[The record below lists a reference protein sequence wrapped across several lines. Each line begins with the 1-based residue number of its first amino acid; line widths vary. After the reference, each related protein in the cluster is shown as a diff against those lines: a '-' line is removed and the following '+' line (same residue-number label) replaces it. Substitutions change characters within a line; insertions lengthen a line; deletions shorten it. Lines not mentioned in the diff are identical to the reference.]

1 MVLCINAGAKVTLFI
16 GSTTLFP
23 NLLSCEV
30 MIFNKWGAV
39 FLGFTVRSFGL
50 RPSLLSFSFFV
61 FFPFFPYFLC
71 FALHASR
78 SALFVLA
85 SKKFFFLSPF
95 YYLCTVFIN
104 KIIYV

>member
-16 GSTTLFP
+16 GSTTLFS
-23 NLLSCEV
+23 NLLSCKV
-30 MIFNKWGAV
+30 VIFNKWGVAFLV
-39 FLGFTVRSFGL
+39 FTARSFGL
-50 RPSLLSFSFFV
+50 HASLPSFRFFV
-61 FFPFFPYFLC
+61 FFPFPPCLLC

-78 SALFVLA
+78 SVIFVLA

>member
-16 GSTTLFP
+16 GSTTLFS

-30 MIFNKWGAV
+30 MIFNKWGVAFLV
-39 FLGFTVRSFGL
+39 FAARSFGL
-50 RPSLLSFSFFV
+50 HASLPSFSFFV
-61 FFPFFPYFLC
+61 FFPFFPYSLC
-71 FALHASR
+71 IVLHVSR
-78 SALFVLA
+78 SVVFVLA

>member
-30 MIFNKWGAV
+30 IIFNKWGPI

-61 FFPFFPYFLC
+61 FFPLPP
-71 FALHASR
+71 
-78 SALFVLA
+78 
-85 SKKFFFLSPF
+85 LSPTLRVACF
-95 YYLCTVFIN
+95 
-104 KIIYV
+104 

>member
-16 GSTTLFP
+16 GTTTLFS

-30 MIFNKWGAV
+30 MFFNKWGVAFLV
-39 FLGFTVRSFGL
+39 FTARSFGL
-50 RPSLLSFSFFV
+50 HASLPSFRFFA

-71 FALHASR
+71 FVLHASW
-78 SALFVLA
+78 SVVFVLA

>member
-16 GSTTLFP
+16 GSTTLFS

-39 FLGFTVRSFGL
+39 FLVFTARSFGL
-50 RPSLLSFSFFV
+50 HASLPSFRFFV
-61 FFPFFPYFLC
+61 FFPFFPYFLY
-71 FALHASR
+71 FALHAFGPT
-78 SALFVLA
+78 LFVLA